1 MQRRTLN
8 NLLLILAVIL
18 LTLGVVSQFF
28 MGKEETKQME
38 QGGGPATEM
47 QEK

>member
-8 NLLLILAVIL
+8 NLLLILAVLL

-28 MGKEETKQME
+28 MGTDTAKQME
-38 QGGGPATEM
+38 RGTGVTEM
-47 QEK
+47 QKK